1 MPDLRNRIRD
11 VQVAEEVA
19 AQAGTEGTPDLFL
32 SELLQPVIFG
42 PQRPPLASSGY
53 YPGVVGINSS
63 AVALNTSHAGLFVP
77 RASNIIVR
85 VNRITIV
92 TAGAG
97 VIGYDIRRQDVGTN
111 FTLGALVPGYINAG
125 NPGAGGVFRMQ
136 KTDTVAAVGTFM
148 AQMIV
153 EANSFVHLE
162 GPWIL
167 NDGGVTVNP
176 VVVNTAV
183 RIFANY
189 EVWPSIR
196 PQPVPG

>member
-1 MPDLRNRIRD
+1 MPHRQRIRD
-11 VQVAEEVA
+11 VQVAEEIA
-19 AQAGTEGTPDLFL
+19 AQAGTEGTPDIFL
-32 SELLQPVIFG
+32 SDLLQPVIFG
-42 PQRPPLASSGY
+42 PQRPPLATSGY
-53 YPGVVGINSS
+53 YPGVLGVNTA

-85 VNRITIV
+85 VNRIGIV
-92 TAGAG
+92 TAGAA
-97 VIGYDIRRQDVGTN
+97 VIGYDIRRQDVSTG
-111 FTLGALVPGYINAG
+111 FILGALVPGYINAA
-125 NPGAGGVFRMQ
+125 NPGAGAVFRMQ
-136 KTDTVAAVGTFM
+136 KSDAVAASGTFM

-153 EANSFVHLE
+153 EAETVE
-162 GPWIL
+162 WIDGPWIL
-167 NDGGVTVNP
+167 NDGGVTVSP